1 MSAFGST
8 DSRISQAYDNFD
20 DNFVRTRVTANG
32 NAAQSAVHV
41 HTSSRTCACVLNRR
55 RLQLPCKCSIAR
67 LVSCRGRT
75 TRLPVRVRRA
85 RGRAR
90 AARSG
95 RGTCGG
101 GALTFATFVF
111 CKALTHFARKLCT
124 LHEPRQHEPRPRTPH
139 PRVSPFS
146 IHGRRRRT
154 RHIRSVPARLPH
166 LGRILGILSI
176 MWPLWR
182 TGVAE
187 LSPRRLATDVRQS
200 HSELISIVHSLIIRE
215 AGGSRPI
222 LSAVS
227 TGQGQAVVMTAEA

>member
-124 LHEPRQHEPRPRTPH
+124 LHEPRQHEPRPHTAPACFTIQHSRQTELGGARGTSDRSPPACRTLAAYLA
-139 PRVSPFS
+139 SC
-146 IHGRRRRT
+146 
-154 RHIRSVPARLPH
+154 RSCGLSGGLTSQSSHQGAWRQTSVKATASSYQSCTASSSVKLAAPVLYYPLYP
-166 LGRILGILSI
+166 LGRVKR
-176 MWPLWR
+176 W
-182 TGVAE
+182 
-187 LSPRRLATDVRQS
+187 
-200 HSELISIVHSLIIRE
+200 
-215 AGGSRPI
+215 
-222 LSAVS
+222 
-227 TGQGQAVVMTAEA
+227 